1 MEKNLNE
8 HIISKHY
15 PQKKKIRLS
24 NNNNI
29 VEEKKIELVKKN

>member
-15 PQKKKIRLS
+15 PQKKKIRFS
-24 NNNNI
+24 NNNI

>member
-15 PQKKKIRLS
+15 PQKKKIKLS
-24 NNNNI
+24 SNNI
-29 VEEKKIELVKKN
+29 VEDKKIELVKKN

>member
-24 NNNNI
+24 NYI

>member
-15 PQKKKIRLS
+15 PQKKKIRL

-29 VEEKKIELVKKN
+29 VEDKKIELVKKN